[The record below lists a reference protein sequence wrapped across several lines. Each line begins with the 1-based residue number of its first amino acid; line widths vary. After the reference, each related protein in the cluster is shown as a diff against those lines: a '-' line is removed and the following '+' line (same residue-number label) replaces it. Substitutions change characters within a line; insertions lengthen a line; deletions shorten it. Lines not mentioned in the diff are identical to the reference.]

1 MPKRFKKEN
10 STGENRKTGTEKGPA
25 KNVGKRKEEGFPK
38 KFKDKDQPQRKEGY
52 PKRQERSSSSS
63 SIPNY
68 EKALASSPKKNL
80 LQKGAGQDDLIRLNR
95 YIANAGICSRR
106 EADNLIAQGDITVN
120 DKVITSLGHKIKK
133 GDTVKY
139 KGKVLKREKMV
150 YVLLNKPKGYITTT
164 QDPDDRKTVMNLVAN
179 ACEERIYPVGRLDRN
194 TTGLLLLTNDGDLTK
209 KLSHPS
215 HKVKKLYQVDLDK
228 PVSDEDF
235 LKIQAGITLEDGVA
249 EVDELAFVTPDNKS
263 LGIEIHIG
271 RNRIVRRIFE
281 SLGYEVVK
289 LDRVMYAGLTKL
301 DLPRGRWRYLTEQE
315 VIKLKYLK

>member
-1 MPKRFKKEN
+1 MPKRFKREN
-10 STGENRKTGTEKGPA
+10 FTGGNKKQGPEKGSY
-25 KNVGKRKEEGFPK
+25 KNTGRQKEEGFPK
-38 KFKDKDQPQRKEGY
+38 KYQDRDQPARKDRYQKG
-52 PKRQERSSSSS
+52 QESVSSSK
-63 SIPNY
+63 PNY
-68 EKALASSPKKNL
+68 EKALQSSPKGYIP
-80 LQKGAGQDDLIRLNR
+80 QKEGGQEDLIRLNR

-106 EADNLIAQGDITVN
+106 EADNLIVQGDITVN
-120 DKVITSLGHKIKK
+120 DKVITSLGHKVKK
-133 GDTVKY
+133 SDSVKY
-139 KGKVLKREKMV
+139 KGKVLRREKAV

-164 QDPDDRKTVMNLVAN
+164 QDPNDRKTVMNLVTN
-179 ACEERIYPVGRLDRN
+179 ACDERIYPVGRLDRN

-228 PVSDEDF
+228 AVPDEDF

-301 DLPRGRWRYLTEQE
+301 DLPRGHWRYLTEQE

>member
-10 STGENRKTGTEKGPA
+10 FKGDNKKQEPGKGSG
-25 KNVGKRKEEGFPK
+25 KNISRQKEEGYPRK
-38 KFKDKDQPQRKEGY
+38 YQVKDQSMRKDRHKKG
-52 PKRQERSSSSS
+52 QEAGAAA
-63 SIPNY
+63 IPNY
-68 EKALASSPKKNL
+68 EKALQASPKGNL
-80 LQKGAGQDDLIRLNR
+80 KKESGPDDLIRLNR

-120 DKVITSLGHKIKK
+120 DKVINSLGHKVKK
-133 GDTVKY
+133 TDTVKY
-139 KGKVLKREKMV
+139 KGKVLKREKMI

-164 QDPDDRKTVMNLVAN
+164 QDPNDRKTVMHLVDN

-315 VIKLKYLK
+315 VVKLKYLK

>member
-10 STGENRKTGTEKGPA
+10 FSEEDKKQGSAKGPS
-25 KNVGKRKEEGFPK
+25 KNVGKKKEQHFPRKYQ
-38 KFKDKDQPQRKEGY
+38 DKDQLSQRKERY
-52 PKRQERSSSSS
+52 SKKDQSEPARPS
-63 SIPNY
+63 Y
-68 EKALASSPKKNL
+68 EKSSQSSLKENP
-80 LQKGAGQDDLIRLNR
+80 LQKESNADDLIRLNR
-95 YIANAGICSRR
+95 YIANAGVCSRR
-106 EADNLIAQGDITVN
+106 EADNLISRGDITVN
-120 DKVITSLGHKIKK
+120 DKVITSLGHKVNR
-133 GDTVKY
+133 GDSVKY

-150 YVLLNKPKGYITTT
+150 YVLLNKPKGFITTT

-215 HKVKKLYQVDLDK
+215 HNVKKLYQVDVDK

-301 DLPRGRWRYLTEQE
+301 DLPRGQWRYLSEKE

>member
-10 STGENRKTGTEKGPA
+10 FTGDNKNQGSGKGSSRNIGKKKEDSFPRKYQ
-25 KNVGKRKEEGFPK
+25 
-38 KFKDKDQPQRKEGY
+38 DKDQSSQRKEKY
-52 PKRQERSSSSS
+52 PRKQEAAPTFRT
-63 SIPNY
+63 NHD
-68 EKALASSPKKNL
+68 KALPSAPIESP
-80 LQKGAGQDDLIRLNR
+80 LQKEGAQDDLIRLNR
-95 YIANAGICSRR
+95 YIANAGVCSRR
-106 EADNLIAQGDITVN
+106 GADNLIARGDITVN
-120 DKVITSLGHKIKK
+120 DKVITALGHKVNRS
-133 GDTVKY
+133 DSVKY
-139 KGKVLKREKMV
+139 KGKVLKREKLV
-150 YVLLNKPKGYITTT
+150 YVLLNKPKGFITTT
-164 QDPDDRKTVMNLVAN
+164 QDPDDRKTVMNLVAS

-215 HKVKKLYQVDLDK
+215 HKVKKLYQVDVDK

-235 LKIQAGITLEDGVA
+235 LKIQAGIALEDGVA

-301 DLPRGRWRYLTEQE
+301 DLPRGQWRYLSEKE

>member
-1 MPKRFKKEN
+1 MPKRFKKERF
-10 STGENRKTGTEKGPA
+10 TGENKKQEP
-25 KNVGKRKEEGFPK
+25 GKDIRRQKKEEGFPRK
-38 KFKDKDQPQRKEGY
+38 YQHKDQFSQGKERY
-52 PKRQERSSSSS
+52 PKKKDAGSAPKPDYDKARQSA
-63 SIPNY
+63 PKG
-68 EKALASSPKKNL
+68 KALQAESS
-80 LQKGAGQDDLIRLNR
+80 QDDLIRLNR

-106 EADNLIAQGDITVN
+106 EADNLIARGEITVN
-120 DKVITSLGHKIKK
+120 DKVVTSLGHKVSK
-133 GDTVKY
+133 DDSVKY
-139 KGKVLKREKMV
+139 KGKVLKREKMI
-150 YVLLNKPKGYITTT
+150 YVLLNKPKGFITTT
-164 QDPDDRKTVMNLVAN
+164 QDPNDRKTVMNLVTN

-215 HKVKKLYQVDLDK
+215 HKVKKLYQVDVDK

-235 LKIQAGITLEDGVA
+235 MKIQAGLTLEDGVA

-281 SLGYEVVK
+281 SLGYEVLK

-301 DLPRGRWRYLTEQE
+301 DLPRGHWRYLTEKE
-315 VIKLKYLK
+315 VIRLKYMK

>member
-10 STGENRKTGTEKGPA
+10 STGENRKPGAEKGPA

-38 KFKDKDQPQRKEGY
+38 KYKDKNQPQRKEGY

-68 EKALASSPKKNL
+68 EKALASSPKGNL

-164 QDPDDRKTVMNLVAN
+164 HDPDDRK
-179 ACEERIYPVGRLDRN
+179 
-194 TTGLLLLTNDGDLTK
+194 
-209 KLSHPS
+209 
-215 HKVKKLYQVDLDK
+215 
-228 PVSDEDF
+228 
-235 LKIQAGITLEDGVA
+235 
-249 EVDELAFVTPDNKS
+249 
-263 LGIEIHIG
+263 
-271 RNRIVRRIFE
+271 
-281 SLGYEVVK
+281 
-289 LDRVMYAGLTKL
+289 
-301 DLPRGRWRYLTEQE
+301 
-315 VIKLKYLK
+315 